1 MIKCK
6 LHENEKVTANQVHSE
21 GPPLPW
27 EEKINAEIATSGPE
41 NKDPACLQVSAGT
54 ENTESMGLHTTTSPE
69 PGFSVPMQAWPWGGS
84 VRGPTAAHFCGW
96 RLHFFPPCGQALP

>member
-6 LHENEKVTANQVHSE
+6 LHEKEKVTANQVHSE

-27 EEKINAEIATSGPE
+27 EEKINAEIATSEPE

-54 ENTESMGLHTTTSPE
+54 ENTESMGLQT
-69 PGFSVPMQAWPWGGS
+69 GFSVLTQAWPWGGS
-84 VRGPTAAHFCGW
+84 VGGPTGAHFCGW
-96 RLHFFPPCGQALP
+96 HLHFFPPCSQAFP